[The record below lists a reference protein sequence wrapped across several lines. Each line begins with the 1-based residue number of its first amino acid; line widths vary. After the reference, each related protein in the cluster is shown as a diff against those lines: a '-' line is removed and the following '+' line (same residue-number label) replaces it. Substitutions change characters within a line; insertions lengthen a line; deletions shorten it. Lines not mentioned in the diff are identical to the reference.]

1 MKITFL
7 GTGTSQGV
15 PVVACSCEVCKS
27 TDTKDK
33 RLRSSVLINYK
44 DINIVIDA
52 GPDFRQQMLTHK
64 VKNLE
69 AILLSHGHKDH
80 IGGLDDVRAFNW
92 VNKQP
97 MKIYCED
104 RVFTDLKREFAYA
117 FSENPYPGVPSFD
130 INIINETPFYLSGIK
145 ITPIR
150 GLHYKLPVLGF
161 RIEDFAYLTDFNYI
175 SDEEIEKLKD
185 TKVLVVNGLRKEKHI
200 SHFTIYEAIE
210 LISKVNPTKGYITHI
225 SHQLGLASSIILPE
239 NIFLAYDN
247 LSISIDD

>member
-27 TDTKDK
+27 TNTKDK

-161 RIEDFAYLTDFNYI
+161 RIGDFAYLTDFNYI